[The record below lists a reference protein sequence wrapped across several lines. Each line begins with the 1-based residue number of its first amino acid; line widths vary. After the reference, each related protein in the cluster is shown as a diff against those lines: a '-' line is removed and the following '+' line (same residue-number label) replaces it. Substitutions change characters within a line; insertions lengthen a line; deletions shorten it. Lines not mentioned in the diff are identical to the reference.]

1 MTKLTDTRA
10 IVACD
15 TQVGD
20 GLASAAHSLRTSDGH
35 IVKAAVAAR
44 ALGYTPLMFTKVGT
58 APADTEASD
67 AFALD
72 VREKI
77 ASKLPKLQREC
88 IALSG
93 QEIGQLYGDNEVEQM
108 RAQIARKEAN
118 KVYVRV
124 LDRLRAVLTEI
135 ASGTRNAATG
145 ALVALPK
152 GSSEKAGRA
161 GPVKTLQ
168 GKVER
173 FDEAVRAVD
182 MVKLNLSND
191 QAAALQ
197 EALDRVKRANIELN
211 RVLNAIEA
219 SRKAAAAAGPDK
231 AANM

>member
-1 MTKLTDTRA
+1 MSKLADTRS

-20 GLASAAHSLRTSDGH
+20 GLASAAKSLSASDGH
-35 IVKAAVAAR
+35 IVKAAVAAY
-44 ALGYTPLMFTKVGT
+44 ALGYTPLMFTRFGT
-58 APADTEASD
+58 AESDTEASEL
-67 AFALD
+67 FAWD

-77 ASKLPKLQREC
+77 VSKLPKLQREC
-88 IALSG
+88 VGLSG
-93 QEIGQLYGDNEVEQM
+93 QQIGDMYSDEVDQM
-108 RAQIARKEAN
+108 KAQIAKREAN

-124 LDRLRAVLTEI
+124 LDRIRAVLTEI
-135 ASGTRNAATG
+135 ASGARNAKTG

-152 GSSEKAGRA
+152 GSEKTGRA

-182 MVKLNLSND
+182 MVKFNLSVE
-191 QAAALQ
+191 QAAALD
-197 EALDRVKRANIELN
+197 EALARVKAANRELN
-211 RVLNAIEA
+211 SVLNEIEA

>member
-1 MTKLTDTRA
+1 MTKLTNTRA

-20 GLASAAHSLRTSDGH
+20 GLASAAHSMRTSDGH

-58 APADTEASD
+58 AAADTQASD
-67 AFALD
+67 AFAAD
-72 VREKI
+72 VRDKI
-77 ASKLPKLQREC
+77 CSKLPKLQRET
-88 IALSG
+88 IALSDK
-93 QEIGQLYGDNEVEQM
+93 EIGQLYENEVEH
-108 RAQIARKEAN
+108 RLASIAKSEAN
-118 KVYVRV
+118 VTYTRV
-124 LDRLRAVLTEI
+124 LARLRAVLTEI
-135 ASGTRNAATG
+135 YSGARNAKTG
-145 ALVALPK
+145 TLISLHK
-152 GSSEKAGRA
+152 ESSEKAGRA

-182 MVKLNLSND
+182 MVKFNLSVE
-191 QAAALQ
+191 QAAALD
-197 EALDRVKRANIELN
+197 EALDRVKAANRELN
-211 RVLNAIEA
+211 SVLNSIAD

>member
-1 MTKLTDTRA
+1 MSKLADTRA

-44 ALGYTPLMFTKVGT
+44 ALGYTPLMFTRRGT
-58 APADTEASD
+58 APADTEASE
-67 AFALD
+67 AFAAD

-77 ASKLPKLQREC
+77 ASKLPKLQRET

-93 QEIGQLYGDNEVEQM
+93 QEIGQLYTDEVEQM

-135 ASGTRNAATG
+135 ASGARNAATG

-152 GSSEKAGRA
+152 GSSEKTGRA

-182 MVKLNLSND
+182 MVKLNLSID
-191 QAAALQ
+191 QAAALE
-197 EALDRVKRANIELN
+197 EALDRVKAANRELN
-211 RVLNAIEA
+211 RVLNSI
-219 SRKAAAAAGPDK
+219 AAARQARAASGPDK
-231 AANM
+231 AENL